1 MKTLRELVED
11 KVMAL
16 FREGYEEGADEFRE
30 PFEFS
35 HADRLCLLVHPN
47 AEYNPFPV
55 AYEDLMTRLQARVK
69 CAYDSE
75 LLAVLDAQLCQKYR

>member
-1 MKTLRELVED
+1 MKTMRKLVEE

-16 FREGYEEGADEFRE
+16 FREGYEEGVDEFHE
-30 PFEFS
+30 PFELTF
-35 HADRLCLLVHPN
+35 ADRLCLLVHPD

-55 AYEDLMTRLQARVK
+55 VYEDLMTRLQARVK